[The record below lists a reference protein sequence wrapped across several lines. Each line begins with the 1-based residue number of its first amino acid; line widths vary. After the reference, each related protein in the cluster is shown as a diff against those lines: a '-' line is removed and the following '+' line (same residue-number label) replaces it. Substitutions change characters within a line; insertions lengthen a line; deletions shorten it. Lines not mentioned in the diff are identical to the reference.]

1 MRIAVLRGGPSKH
14 YDSSLKSGEF
24 VLSHLRKEPQNYR
37 PIDVFISKDGAW
49 HVRGMREE
57 PHQVLRHVDLVWNAL
72 HGEYGEDGVLGKLL
86 SNLNVPHTG
95 STTFGLAISSNKD
108 LTKKI
113 YEQHGLLTP
122 KHETLLGH
130 VSMDELVR
138 IFRTYLHPVI
148 IKPAKGRGPTG
159 VKKAYS
165 FQELQDAVAEA
176 FRYSERVLIE
186 ECINGIEA
194 SCGVIEGFRKD
205 KLYALIPMP
214 NDPSYQQVGLSSG
227 IHKQIEAMSQLAH
240 NALALRHYSSS
251 NFVVTPKGRV
261 YILETNALPDVSPET
276 KIHKSLSSV
285 GITDGE
291 FINHIISIAK

>member
-1 MRIAVLRGGPSKH
+1 MRIAVLRGGPSAY

-24 VLSHLRKEPQNYR
+24 VLGQLRKEPQNYK
-37 PIDVFISKDGAW
+37 PMDVFISRDGVW
-49 HVRGMREE
+49 HVRGMPQE

-72 HGEYGEDGVLGKLL
+72 HGEYGEDGVLSKLL

-108 LTKKI
+108 LSKKV

-122 KHETLLGH
+122 KHEALLGH

-138 IFRTYLHPVI
+138 IFRTYLHPVVV
-148 IKPAKGRGPTG
+148 KPAKDRGG
-159 VKKAYS
+159 AGSRKVHS

-176 FRYSERVLIE
+176 FRYSDRVLVE
-186 ECINGIEA
+186 EYINGIEA

-214 NDPSYQQVGLSSG
+214 NDFRSDT
-227 IHKQIEAMSQLAH
+227 HKQIEAMSRLAH
-240 NALALRHYSSS
+240 HSLGLRHYSSS
-251 NFVVTPKGRV
+251 DFVVTPKGRV
-261 YILETNALPDVSPET
+261 YILGTNALPNISPDTEL
-276 KIHKSLSSV
+276 HKSLSSV
-285 GITDGE
+285 GITDEE
-291 FINHIISIAK
+291 FVNHIITLAR